1 MSKTDTMTC
10 ATCVNPI
17 TPELARQRRDALA
30 SVLKALKADITLT
43 HLTCDAETD
52 TRTEFGRESITPDEY
67 AGLTDLYSA
76 GERGVEYAT
85 ACYRLLDG
93 ILQLPACVI
102 VRTAGDGE
110 GAEATLDTAVFDIKR
125 GWYDDEELEASLA
138 RLEEADQAIED
149 ATVRYLVDRG
159 VAVERYLI
167 DEEDVDAVR
176 HIDLGA
182 FTPQAYADRVRLR
195 DNWAIQSYSL
205 QRTWEPTPVGWLVT
219 EEQSDP
225 TGKMYGYQLAVAETE

>member
-1 MSKTDTMTC
+1 MSKTDTMTG
-10 ATCVNPI
+10 ATCANPV

-30 SVLKALKADITLT
+30 SVLKALKADIMLT
-43 HLTCDAETD
+43 HPTCDPETD

-67 AGLTDLYSA
+67 AVMTDLYSA
-76 GERGVEYAT
+76 GERGVGYAT

-102 VRTAGDGE
+102 IRTAGDGE

-125 GWYDDEELEASLA
+125 GWYDDEELEASLS

-159 VAVERYLI
+159 VAVERYLV
-167 DEEDVDAVR
+167 DEGDVDAVR
-176 HIDLGA
+176 HIGMGA
-182 FTPQAYADRVRLR
+182 FDARAYVDRVRLR
-195 DNWAIQSYSL
+195 DNWVIPSCSL

-225 TGKMYGYQLAVAETE
+225 TGKMYAYRFAVVK